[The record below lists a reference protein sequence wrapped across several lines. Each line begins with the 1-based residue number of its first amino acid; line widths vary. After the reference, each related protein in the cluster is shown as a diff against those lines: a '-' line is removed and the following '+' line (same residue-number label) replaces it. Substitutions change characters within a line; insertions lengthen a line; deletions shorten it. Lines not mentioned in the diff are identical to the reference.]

1 MLTREQIQ
9 ANIEALE
16 KQGAS
21 QSEIQEW
28 LNSLPK
34 QSSAPQPEE
43 PKKEGIFKKVGKAL
57 ISSERKFGQ
66 SIADALPSFVPGS
79 AAWTNKQNEI
89 LMAQNQDIADKLTET
104 IKEKLARGEDTS
116 HLDKVLREHLERSS
130 KPPIDINETNPS
142 INKSAKQIFGE
153 GLGVAV
159 DIASFGTYGNAAKG
173 AKAGQLLV
181 KGKASQAVG
190 NVLGKAGIGT
200 TAFQKTVPTAAN
212 RMAAFG
218 KGFVEG
224 VKTSA
229 PIGVGYGA
237 SASMQADDD
246 TPTIFKKA
254 LSSGVI
260 SGIVGGVLSGAANM
274 RNVSPDKLKE
284 EAIADYK
291 KGLAAT
297 KEKYKEQ
304 ADKVIPEL
312 LDEGTWGTRKKL
324 LEKAEKGLKLSKEEY
339 KKLGELQGMA
349 EVDGLL
355 DKIDDEI
362 NKYSQGGKALTEKTK
377 MVTDTIDNHIN
388 TARQLLD
395 DPAMAKKIAKAGGQQ
410 AIIDNARKEVVAQ
423 LRYNGMTELGDMIDN
438 MDMGKMD
445 DVDEYVR
452 TIKHVASEYL
462 KPKPISVNSSK
473 IGQLKKIRAD
483 IEALRIYNQPNNAYQ
498 EDLRQLAQDYGD
510 VVYETRKS
518 IKTVDDNNT
527 LSQVRKLD
535 TAIRDLLNTN
545 NPEYAKINKIYTLNS
560 RLFDI
565 LDETAKRR
573 EARPLVSWFN
583 AIVGSGGAT
592 VGGTTGGF
600 IGGPVGSTIGSLT
613 GGSLAV
619 GLTSML
625 NSTWYNTMRAVQKSK
640 LADKLLEVGSMEVAK
655 YWVRLL
661 NAKGTDAVNQFLNT
675 PTEQLNQP
683 SE

>member
-34 QSSAPQPEE
+34 QSSAPQPEQ
-43 PKKEGIFKKVGKAL
+43 PKKEGILKKVGKAL
-57 ISSERKFGQ
+57 ISSELKFGQ

-173 AKAGQLLV
+173 AKTGQLLI
-181 KGKASQAVG
+181 KGKASQAIG

-260 SGIVGGVLSGAANM
+260 SGIVGGVLSGATNM
-274 RNVSPDKLKE
+274 RNVSPNKLKE

-395 DPAMAKKIAKAGGQQ
+395 DPAMVKKVAKSGGQK

-445 DVDEYVR
+445 DVDEYLR
-452 TIKHVASEYL
+452 TIKHVANEYL

-483 IEALRIYNQPNNAYQ
+483 IEALRIYNQPGNAYQ

-545 NPEYAKINKIYTLNS
+545 NPEYSKINKIYTLNS

-619 GLTSML
+619 GLTSIL

-640 LADKLLEVGSMEVAK
+640 LADKLLEVGSMEAAK